1 MKSKTEINP
10 ECGLRLK
17 EVLSQKKI
25 SQPELSKLSGFT
37 PQYISYIIQGLRPM
51 TVSAANAFSKALNIR
66 QEYLLCED
74 TYKNKLS
81 FERNQEIRSSINS
94 ADLGLSQELQDSLG
108 NIVNILKKKCAL
120 NGLICSEEN
129 LKEFYIDIE
138 NYINMRFEKWLLP
151 HSQQCV
157 LKIDGSII
165 SDGYLQLDHT
175 ARIIKLFEELLLN
188 DPTAVDIIYNVIKDI
203 ATGKR
208 TTPKTTPA
216 ERAKHWPEIIRK
228 LEKYNITIEFPQ
240 DFSLENIP
248 ESFYQTCLGMVDGID
263 MSQGL
268 LPTSVNKSM
277 K

>member
-25 SQPELSKLSGFT
+25 SQLELSKLSGFT
-37 PQYISYIIQGLRPM
+37 PQYISYIIQGFRPM

-94 ADLGLSQELQDSLG
+94 ADLGLSQEFHDSLG

-175 ARIIKLFEELLLN
+175 ARIIKLFEELLQN
-188 DPTAVDIIYNVIKDI
+188 DPTAADIIYNVIKDM
-203 ATGKR
+203 ATGKH

-268 LPTSVNKSM
+268 LPTSVNKFM